1 MIKKILVANRGEIAI
16 RVFKTAKKMG
26 IATVA
31 VFSEADRNSL
41 FVKEADE
48 AVCIGGNQPNESYL
62 VHDKI
67 IDAAKR
73 TSADAIHPGYGF
85 LSENESFAKRCREEN
100 IIFIGP
106 SPEAI
111 YAMGDKKRAKEIV
124 AKHNVPVIPGYNGED
139 QKNETLA
146 KKAKEIGFPVLLKAS
161 AGGGGKGMRI
171 VREEKNLTK
180 EIEAAKRESLSAFAD
195 DTLLIEKYF
204 DSSRHIEFQ
213 IFGDKHGNALHLFER
228 DCSVQRRYQ
237 KIIEESPSPIL
248 SPEMRK
254 KMGDAAVNAAKAIN
268 YDNAGTVEFIYI
280 ENQTSNNGKANS
292 PSPLERGQ
300 GGEAN
305 SLSFGEGGGEASFY
319 FLEVN
324 TRLQVEHPVT
334 EMVTGLDLVQLQIE
348 TAEGK
353 PLPFKQDDLTQ
364 TGHAVEVRLYAE
376 DAYNNF
382 MPAIGEVLYFAP
394 YEEAGARF
402 DSGIQTGS
410 LIDIYYD
417 PMIAKIITHGTDR
430 SDAIRKML
438 HTLSKTVYLG
448 TTTNKHFLQRVL
460 SETDFQSGSF
470 DTSYIATHPQLM
482 QKQKAEG
489 TALHALLIAATL
501 QSWHQ
506 REAARTVLKEM
517 PSGWRNIFYQNQQV
531 QYEYD
536 GETIHV
542 EYRNTNKHDFRFM
555 IGEDAYEVKSDNAHY
570 PYLIATIN
578 NHRQAFCIHRNE
590 NTVFAHSDS
599 TDTVAFKELPRFPDR
614 TAETVKGGY
623 KAPMPGEVVKV
634 LVKPGDKVKSGDP
647 LLVMLSMKMENT
659 IEAFEDGIVE
669 EVYVT
674 EKGFVDADALLVKI
688 NN

>member
-1 MIKKILVANRGEIAI
+1 MLTAFKMKNIKKILIANRGEIAI
-16 RVFKTAKKMG
+16 RVMTTAKRMG

-48 AVCIGGNQPNESYL
+48 AICIGGYQPNESYL
-62 VHDKI
+62 VQDKI
-67 IDAAKR
+67 IEAAKR
-73 TSADAIHPGYGF
+73 TNADAIHPGYGF

-124 AKHNVPVIPGYNGED
+124 SKHNVPTIPGYNGED

-146 KKAKEIGFPVLLKAS
+146 NKAKEIGFPVLLKAS

-171 VREEKNLTK
+171 VREEKNLIK
-180 EIEAAKRESLSAFAD
+180 EIEATKRESLSAFGD

-213 IFGDKHGNALHLFER
+213 IFGDQHGNALHLFER

-237 KIIEESPSPIL
+237 KIIEESPSPAL
-248 SPEMRK
+248 TPELRN
-254 KMGDAAVNAAKAIN
+254 KMGAAAVNAAKAIN
-268 YDNAGTVEFIYI
+268 YDNAGTVEFIL
-280 ENQTSNNGKANS
+280 A
-292 PSPLERGQ
+292 PD
-300 GGEAN
+300 GE
-305 SLSFGEGGGEASFY
+305 FF

-334 EMVTGLDLVQLQIE
+334 EMITGLDLVQLQIE
-348 TAEGK
+348 IAEGK
-353 PLPFKQDDLTQ
+353 PLPFAQDDLVQ
-364 TGHAVEVRLYAE
+364 NGHALEVRLYAE

-382 MPAIGEVLYFAP
+382 MPSIGEVLYFDP
-394 YEEAGARF
+394 YMEAGARF

-410 LIDIYYD
+410 VIDIYYD
-417 PMIAKIITHGTDR
+417 PMIAKIIIHGVDR
-430 SDAIRKML
+430 QDAIRKML

-448 TTTNKHFLQRVL
+448 TITNKHFLQRVL
-460 SETDFQSGSF
+460 SETDFQSGKF
-470 DTSYIATHPQLM
+470 DTSYLPTHSQLM
-482 QKQKAEG
+482 EKSKVTG
-489 TALHALLIAATL
+489 SSLHALLIAATL
-501 QSWHQ
+501 QSWYQ
-506 REAARTVLKEM
+506 REEERTVLNEV
-517 PSGWRNIFYQNQQV
+517 PNGWRNIFYQNQQL

-536 GETIHV
+536 EETIIV
-542 EYRNTNKHDFRFM
+542 EYRNTGNNNFRFV
-555 IGEDAYEVKSDNAHY
+555 IGAETFEVKLEQASY

-578 NHRQAFCIHRNE
+578 NHRQTFCIDRNE
-590 NTVFAHSDS
+590 TTVFAHSDS
-599 TDTVAFKELPRFPDR
+599 TDTVMFKELPRFPDK

-634 LVKPGDKVKSGDP
+634 MVKPGDKVKSGDP

-659 IEAFEDGIVE
+659 IEAFEDGTVE

-688 NN
+688 NNQ